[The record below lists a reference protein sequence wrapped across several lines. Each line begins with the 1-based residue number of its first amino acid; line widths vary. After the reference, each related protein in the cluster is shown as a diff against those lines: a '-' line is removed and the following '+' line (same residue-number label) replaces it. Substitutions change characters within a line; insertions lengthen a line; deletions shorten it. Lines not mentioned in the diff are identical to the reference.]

1 MSDKRIMTFEYN
13 AGDVQAPIF
22 LDEFDGEFRGV
33 QLEPIVA
40 GVGYLQSTLST
51 REAILDNEGA
61 WVTWPSGSI
70 SAVTQDTINPVV
82 TAIRVY
88 RTSGNLRLNV
98 RLV

>member
-1 MSDKRIMTFEYN
+1 MADIRVLTYEYN
-13 AGDVQAPIF
+13 AGTTQVPVF
-22 LDEFDGEFRGV
+22 LDEFTEEYRGI
-33 QLEPIVA
+33 QLEPVVT
-40 GVGYLQSTLST
+40 GVGYVQSSLST
-51 REAILDNEGA
+51 RQAILDNQGE

>member
-1 MSDKRIMTFEYN
+1 MSDKRILTYEYN

-22 LDEFDGEFRGV
+22 LEDFDGIYRGV

-40 GVGYLQSTLST
+40 GAGYVQSTLST
-51 REAILDNEGA
+51 REAVTDNEAA
-61 WVTWPSGSI
+61 WVAWPAGSV
-70 SAVTQDTINPVV
+70 SAVSQDTVDPTV

-98 RLV
+98 RIV